1 MAMKDLKSVLEPKE
15 EETESPEMEESEDS
29 GSDVYVDELVDI
41 LGIDASKAARLKEA
55 ICGMMEE
62 KGLMG
67 DSDEMPMKK
76 PEGGPG
82 KKKGLALILGS

>member
-41 LGIDASKAARLKEA
+41 LGIDASKAARLKDA

-67 DSDEMPMKK
+67 DEEMPMKK

>member
-62 KGLMG
+62 KGMMG
-67 DSDEMPMKK
+67 DSYEEPKK
-76 PEGGPG
+76 PMGGPG
-82 KKKGLALILGS
+82 KKKGLAIVLGS